1 MYFLQKILVK
11 RYSALKTTYRSS
23 LDKKNIIFF
32 SLITPSSSS
41 FRKTEESTCYC
52 CFSNIMI
59 SYYVCTVLPPN
70 SLFLGPGI
78 FRESEIRELKIFT
91 YSIIFLPIH
100 YIIMVKSQIQQFSS
114 QFTISLW

>member
-1 MYFLQKILVK
+1 MSWIHAMRPTPTTPMQLIAVVRISTAHEGQSTKK
-11 RYSALKTTYRSS
+11 RNY
-23 LDKKNIIFF
+23 
-32 SLITPSSSS
+32 ITV
-41 FRKTEESTCYC
+41 F
-52 CFSNIMI
+52 
-59 SYYVCTVLPPN
+59 PPN
-70 SLFLGPGI
+70 SLFLGPGL